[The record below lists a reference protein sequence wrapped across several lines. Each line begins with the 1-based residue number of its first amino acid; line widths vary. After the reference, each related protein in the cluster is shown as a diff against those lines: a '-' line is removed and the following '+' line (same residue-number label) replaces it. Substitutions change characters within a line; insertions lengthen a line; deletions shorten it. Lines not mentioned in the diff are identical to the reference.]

1 MFIDHRMTPA
11 QRAFSGNRCSDHL
24 TVLNA
29 FHRWQSL
36 IYRNVDTTE
45 FCERKMLSQPSLTTT
60 ADVTVPTFIISSYLI
75 YLKQYICMLII
86 FKLHSTARN
95 K

>member
-1 MFIDHRMTPA
+1 MFIDHRMTQA
-11 QRAFSGNRCSDHL
+11 QCYFSGNRCSDHL

-29 FHRWQSL
+29 FHQWQSL
-36 IYRNVDTTE
+36 IYRNIDTTE

-75 YLKQYICMLII
+75 YLKQYICIFII
-86 FKLHSTARN
+86 FKLHSTSRN
-95 K
+95 N

>member
-36 IYRNVDTTE
+36 IYRNIDATE

-60 ADVTVPTFIISSYLI
+60 ADVTVLTFIISSYLI
-75 YLKQYICMLII
+75 YLYVYNI
-86 FKLHSTARN
+86 
-95 K
+95 